1 MILFWELILMNKFT
15 TNIKNNY
22 GVATPKKSKA
32 GFVSNYA
39 VKSSMIAGNG
49 IKTKEIK
56 QFSSRLIINK

>member
-1 MILFWELILMNKFT
+1 MNKFT

-22 GVATPKKSKA
+22 SVATPKKSKA